1 MVWALELVPERLE
14 LDLVVDTVLWLLLMG
29 ADEDNGG
36 GEAELLHPQT
46 VTVTVTGQL
55 PVAEALLE
63 VLLELDVCQSAHVEE
78 ALP

>member
-1 MVWALELVPERLE
+1 M
-14 LDLVVDTVLWLLLMG
+14 VDTVLWLLLVR

-36 GEAELLHPQT
+36 EEAELLHPQT
-46 VTVTVTGQL
+46 VTVTVTGQP

-63 VLLELDVCQSAHVEE
+63 VLLELDVCKSAHVGE